1 MTALSR
7 LDGHAFQLSTL
18 QTGGIRVQELDVTE
32 SERDAGFATTLAKGL
47 AVLEAFRPDRPSMSN
62 VEIAKHTGL
71 NRPTVA
77 RLTYTLAKL
86 GYLKQEASKFRLSWA
101 ALMLVNPLLANT
113 KILQIAR
120 PSMQK
125 LAQDVGGTVS
135 IGTID
140 RSHFVY
146 LETSRVNENVWTS
159 QDLGTIGPLV
169 PATIGHALCAQLTD
183 EELKVK
189 VQQMKRNTPE
199 LWNKYSSAFME
210 GVESCKTRGYSVVRG
225 TWIPGTHS
233 AGVPLLRD
241 KNGEC
246 FAMNCRVPVFRLQGN
261 QIEEEI
267 APRLISLA
275 ESVRNQLAFI
285 FP

>member
-1 MTALSR
+1 MRCNLKSSLKDHMSATEE
-7 LDGHAFQLSTL
+7 F
-18 QTGGIRVQELDVTE
+18 VTDD
-32 SERDAGFATTLAKGL
+32 ERDVRFATTLARGL
-47 AVLEAFRPDRPSMSN
+47 DVLRAFRPGQTSMTN
-62 VEIAKHTGL
+62 VEISAQTGIK
-71 NRPTVA
+71 RPTVA
-77 RLTYTLAKL
+77 RLTYTLTKL
-86 GYLKQEASKFRLSWA
+86 GYLKQEKSKYRLSWG
-101 ALMLVNPLLANT
+101 ALMLVNPLLADA

-140 RSHFVY
+140 RINFVY

-159 QDLGTIGPLV
+159 QDLGTIGPLL

-183 EELKVK
+183 DELAQKLNEI
-189 VQQMKRNTPE
+189 RIGSPE
-199 LWNKYSSAFME
+199 HWKNYAESFRQ
-210 GVESCKTRGYSVVRG
+210 GVLECRTRGFSVVRG

-241 KNGEC
+241 KSGEC
-246 FAMNCRVPVFRLQGN
+246 FAMNCRVPIFRLSPN

-267 APRLISLA
+267 GPRLKSLA
-275 ESVRNQLAFI
+275 NNVRSQLEFTM
-285 FP
+285 P